1 LTVTP
6 VKPRVGT
13 IFFCSSAILP
23 PSISQRRWFVRH
35 ARALTPV
42 TGGSME
48 AQSMKSAIAKTNN
61 SDEKCNADAQTTGS
75 RLPCGHHWT
84 ISDAYLR

>member
-1 LTVTP
+1 
-6 VKPRVGT
+6 
-13 IFFCSSAILP
+13 
-23 PSISQRRWFVRH
+23 
-35 ARALTPV
+35 
-42 TGGSME
+42 ME